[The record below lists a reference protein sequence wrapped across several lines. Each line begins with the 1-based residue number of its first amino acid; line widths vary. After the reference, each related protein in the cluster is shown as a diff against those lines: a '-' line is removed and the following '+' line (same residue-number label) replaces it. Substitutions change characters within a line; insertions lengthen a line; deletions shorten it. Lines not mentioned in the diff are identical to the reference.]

1 MLVKQSVAGQ
11 LDLQRAPF
19 AAQEIPAHHA
29 DGFAAAVHS
38 RDDVVDNVAAR
49 LKVPVVQAE
58 LQRGSVSFQVG
69 QQLVHHPQLVGGV
82 VGNEGIIGAV
92 FLLLPEPAPLFA
104 EPGAEDVV
112 AVLDFP
118 VELDVKQRPNGEEE
132 DPRCRAE
139 EQVLAEVN
147 VANAGV
153 KFIEFVCRI
162 MRTRQAKEVDHL
174 DVSIVQC
181 PVLQQ
186 AVVAG
191 AAQRDVANVKVLE
204 FGQTLQHADRKGLD
218 NIVIQLNFF

>member
-29 DGFAAAVHS
+29 NGFAAAVHG
-38 RDDVVDNVAAR
+38 RHDVVDNVAAR

-82 VGNEGIIGAV
+82 VGNEGIVGAV

-118 VELDVKQRPNGEEE
+118 VELDVKQRPDGEEE
-132 DPRCRAE
+132 DQRRRAE
-139 EQVLAEVN
+139 EQVLAEVDE
-147 VANAGV
+147 ANAGV
-153 KFIEFVCRI
+153 KVIEFLCGIV
-162 MRTRQAKEVDHL
+162 RTGEAEEVDHL
-174 DVSIVQC
+174 DVGVDC

-191 AAQRDVANVKVLE
+191 AAQRDAANVKVLE
-204 FGQTLQHADRKGLD
+204 FGKTLQHADRKGLD
-218 NIVIQLNFF
+218 NVVIQLDFL